1 MPSQGERRPCSRRS
15 VARSI
20 ASVLLSLAAIGLGAV
35 VNAQGA
41 ATDSMPPLG
50 AAAEIRA
57 QLTAR
62 NYTTLSSETS
72 ARIDRITSRVGDHFK
87 KGDLLIAFDCATQ
100 RAQVARAKAVETQAE
115 KTAAINQRLAN
126 LKSIGQLELDV
137 SRAEVEKAKA
147 DLDIADAAASKCEIA
162 APFNGITVEQK
173 VQQFQYA
180 TPGQP
185 LLEILD
191 DRSLEIE
198 LIAPSRELAW
208 LKPGYAFQVHIEETD
223 KTYPAEI
230 TRVGGRVDPVSQTIK
245 VFGEIKG
252 DAPELMAGMSGR
264 ANIPPRRTPS
274 AERSQ
279 LMLVATAE
287 HLL

>member
-1 MPSQGERRPCSRRS
+1 VPAPDECVSSSHGSA
-15 VARSI
+15 ARGFGRGP
-20 ASVLLSLAAIGLGAV
+20 VLACITAIGIAVFTGGAR
-35 VNAQGA
+35 AQDA
-41 ATDSMPPLG
+41 ADALPPLG
-50 AAAEIRA
+50 NGAEIRA

-62 NYTTLSSETS
+62 NYTTLSSEAS
-72 ARIDRITSRVGDHFK
+72 ARIDRIATRVGEHFK
-87 KGDLLIAFDCATQ
+87 RGDVLIAFDCVTQ
-100 RAQVARAKAVETQAE
+100 RAQVARARAVATQAE
-115 KTAAINQRLAN
+115 KTAAINQRLAA
-126 LKSIGQLELDV
+126 LKSIGELELDV
-137 SRAEVEKAKA
+137 SRAEVQKAKA
-147 DLDIADAAASKCEIA
+147 ELDIADAAASKCEIA

-173 VQQFQYA
+173 AQAFQYA

-198 LIAPSRELAW
+198 LIAPSRSMAW
-208 LKPGYAFQVHIEETD
+208 LKPGYGFQVHIDETD

-264 ANIPPRRTPS
+264 ANIPPPK
-274 AERSQ
+274 
-279 LMLVATAE
+279 
-287 HLL
+287 

>member
-1 MPSQGERRPCSRRS
+1 MQPRECSLPYRVLARAMARV
-15 VARSI
+15 VALALTMGLCGQ
-20 ASVLLSLAAIGLGAV
+20 ASVLRAQNSLDPL
-35 VNAQGA
+35 
-41 ATDSMPPLG
+41 PPLG
-50 AAAEIRA
+50 SAAEIRA

-87 KGDLLIAFDCATQ
+87 KGDLLIVFDCVTQ
-100 RAQVARAKAVETQAE
+100 RAQVAKAKAVETQAE

-162 APFNGITVEQK
+162 APFSGVTVEQK
-173 VQQFQYA
+173 AQQFQYA

-198 LIAPSRELAW
+198 LIAPSRGLSW

-223 KTYPAEI
+223 KTYPAVI
-230 TRVGGRVDPVSQTIK
+230 TRVGGRVDPVSQTVK
-245 VFGEIKG
+245 VFGEIRG

-264 ANIPPRRTPS
+264 ANIPPPK
-274 AERSQ
+274 
-279 LMLVATAE
+279 
-287 HLL
+287 

>member
-1 MPSQGERRPCSRRS
+1 MQSQGERRPCSRRT
-15 VARSI
+15 VGRSI
-20 ASVLLSLAAIGLGAV
+20 APVLLNLVAIGLGAV
-35 VNAQGA
+35 AHAQGA

-87 KGDLLIAFDCATQ
+87 KGDLLIEFDCATQ

-137 SRAEVEKAKA
+137 SHAEVEKAKA
-147 DLDIADAAASKCEIA
+147 DLDIADAAASKCQIA

-173 VQQFQYA
+173 AQQFQYA

-198 LIAPSRELAW
+198 LIAPSRGLAW

-245 VFGEIKG
+245 VFGVIRG

-264 ANIPPRRTPS
+264 ANIPPPK
-274 AERSQ
+274 
-279 LMLVATAE
+279 
-287 HLL
+287 